1 MVTFSEESKNRYL
14 QASEQVKD
22 YTLRNNELL
31 LTLSRC
37 QIDLM
42 DLRKL
47 TKSQKQAI
55 LKVSQSIQ
63 VEMNKKP
70 EVQEEEV
77 EAIPEPG
84 DDEEFNDLVAQMH
97 KLDSSLSS
105 VTSQLTK
112 VNAESTERVRAFV
125 NIFWQ

>member
-1 MVTFSEESKNRYL
+1 MVKFSEESKNRYL

>member
-1 MVTFSEESKNRYL
+1 MVKFLEESKNRYL

-47 TKSQKQAI
+47 TKAQKAAI
-55 LKVSQSIQ
+55 IQ
-63 VEMNKKP
+63 VTQKIQIEMNKKP
-70 EVQEEEV
+70 EEQEEEV

-84 DDEEFNDLVAQMH
+84 DDDEFNDLVAQMH

-125 NIFWQ
+125 KIFLQ

>member
-1 MVTFSEESKNRYL
+1 MKFSEESKNRYL

-47 TKSQKQAI
+47 TKAQKAAI
-55 LKVSQSIQ
+55 IQ
-63 VEMNKKP
+63 VTQKIQIEMNKKP
-70 EVQEEEV
+70 EEQEEEV

-84 DDEEFNDLVAQMH
+84 DDDEFNDLVAQMH

-125 NIFWQ
+125 KIFLQ

>member
-1 MVTFSEESKNRYL
+1 MVKFSEESKNRYL

-47 TKSQKQAI
+47 TKAQKAAI
-55 LKVSQSIQ
+55 IQ
-63 VEMNKKP
+63 VTQKIQIEMNKKP
-70 EVQEEEV
+70 EEQEEEV

-84 DDEEFNDLVAQMH
+84 DDDEFNDLVAQMH

-125 NIFWQ
+125 KIFLQ

>member
-1 MVTFSEESKNRYL
+1 MVSFSEESKNRYL

-47 TKSQKQAI
+47 TKAQKAAI
-55 LKVSQSIQ
+55 LQVTQKIQ
-63 VEMNKKP
+63 IIMNKKP
-70 EVQEEEV
+70 EEPVEEV
-77 EAIPEPG
+77 EAIPDPG
-84 DDEEFNDLVAQMH
+84 DDEEFNELVEQLQTS
-97 KLDSSLSS
+97 KSLDY
-105 VTSQLTK
+105 
-112 VNAESTERVRAFV
+112 EDMGRFV
-125 NIFWQ
+125 HALL

>member
-1 MVTFSEESKNRYL
+1 MVKFSEESKNRYL

-47 TKSQKQAI
+47 TKEQKNAI
-55 LKVSQSIQ
+55 IKVSQSIQ

-70 EVQEEEV
+70 EVQEEED

-125 NIFWQ
+125 

>member
-1 MVTFSEESKNRYL
+1 MVKFSEESKNRYL

-47 TKSQKQAI
+47 TKEQKNAI
-55 LKVSQSIQ
+55 IKVSQSIQ

-70 EVQEEEV
+70 EVQEEED

-125 NIFWQ
+125 KIFLQ

>member
-1 MVTFSEESKNRYL
+1 
-14 QASEQVKD
+14 
-22 YTLRNNELL
+22 
-31 LTLSRC
+31 
-37 QIDLM
+37 M

>member
-1 MVTFSEESKNRYL
+1 MKFSEESKNRYL

>member
-1 MVTFSEESKNRYL
+1 MVKFSEESKNRYL

-47 TKSQKQAI
+47 TKSQKAAI

>member
-1 MVTFSEESKNRYL
+1 MKFSEESKNRYL

-47 TKSQKQAI
+47 TKAQKAAI
-55 LKVSQSIQ
+55 IQ
-63 VEMNKKP
+63 VTQKIQIEMNKKP
-70 EVQEEEV
+70 EEQEEEV

-84 DDEEFNDLVAQMH
+84 DDDEFNDLVAQMH

-112 VNAESTERVRAFV
+112 VNAESTERVRAFIK
-125 NIFWQ
+125 IFLQ

>member
-1 MVTFSEESKNRYL
+1 MVKFSEESKNRYL

-47 TKSQKQAI
+47 TKTQKAAI